1 MNLRIFLF
9 GIAAVLSL
17 IVLALAA
24 LFLVGVL
31 SPLLYAAC
39 SAGVSIVLI
48 LTAFHFIY
56 LYLHKRK

>member
-1 MNLRIFLF
+1 MNLRVFLF
-9 GIAAVLSL
+9 GIVALLSL
-17 IVLALAA
+17 GVLALAA

-39 SAGVSIVLI
+39 SVGVSIVLI

-56 LYLHKRK
+56 LYLRKRK